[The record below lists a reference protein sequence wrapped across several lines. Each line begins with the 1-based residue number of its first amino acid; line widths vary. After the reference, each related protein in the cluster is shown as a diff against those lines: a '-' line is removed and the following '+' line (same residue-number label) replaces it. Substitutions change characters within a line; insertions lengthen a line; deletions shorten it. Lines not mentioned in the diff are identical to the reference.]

1 MPKPEHGQDDH
12 RKISEREHT
21 HEDRQLSC
29 EISLLT
35 RELHEILEV
44 MRNGIEWFKSHSQL
58 ATKCDLKEM
67 ECRIMSVISD
77 HLAKQTAFNT
87 RQAAAIDQVVA
98 SIAGVTSD
106 IKTLNDKITELQNSS
121 GGVTPEDQIL
131 INELETKGDE
141 LATKAEGLAAAL
153 KALDDQTPPVVP
165 PAPPV

>member
-1 MPKPEHGQDDH
+1 MPSQKGHSRDDH
-12 RKISEREHT
+12 EGQGYH
-21 HEDRQLSC
+21 HEDPEIRLLSLILA
-29 EISLLT
+29 EIGKT
-35 RELHEILEV
+35 NDILQRGSCSDV
-44 MRNGIEWFKSHSQL
+44 
-58 ATKCDLKEM
+58 ATKQDLAHM